1 MLEQLK
7 TRDIKQLINKKI
19 EWNSLPMNDD
29 VKSLLIGT
37 SVFSGRDKEIISMTD
52 GYYKIFVDDFCK
64 TDNIVDKLKKKMN
77 IIIID
82 GSNDRVF
89 KAAISE

>member
-7 TRDIKQLINKKI
+7 SKDIKQLINKKI
-19 EWNSLPMNDD
+19 QWNNLPLNED

-37 SVFSGRDKEIISMTD
+37 SVFSGRDKEIISMTE
-52 GYYKIFVDDFCK
+52 GYYKIFVDDFCVN
-64 TDNIVDKLKKKMN
+64 DNIVDKLKKSMN
-77 IIIID
+77 VIIID
-82 GSNDRVF
+82 KNSDRVF

>member
-7 TRDIKQLINKKI
+7 TKDIKQLINKKI
-19 EWNSLPMNDD
+19 KWNNLPLNED

-37 SVFSGRDKEIISMTD
+37 SVFSGRDKEIISMTE
-52 GYYKIFVDDFCK
+52 GYYKVFVDDFCK
-64 TDNIVDKLKKKMN
+64 TDNIVEKLKKNMN

-82 GSNDRVF
+82 GNGERVF
-89 KAAISE
+89 RAAISE